1 VLARAADF
9 DEFLAH
15 AVNFPSKRKITLR
28 QAARKA
34 KPEFADGHHGGE
46 GETGRGEARGAGIRD
61 AGCWM
66 LVSGCGIQSV
76 FSLESSRKDAK
87 GRDTTKPNRT
97 GC

>member
-34 KPEFADGHHGGE
+34 KPEFADGPPW
-46 GETGRGEARGAGIRD
+46 RRRI
-61 AGCWM
+61 
-66 LVSGCGIQSV
+66 
-76 FSLESSRKDAK
+76 
-87 GRDTTKPNRT
+87 
-97 GC
+97 